1 MELVRLQNIRKRYG
15 FGPVLADV
23 SFRVLAG
30 EKLGLIGAN
39 GAGKTTLVRIIMGDE
54 SPDAGAVTR
63 APAVRIGHVPQ
74 HVTFRDDETV
84 SDCLLAAHAA
94 AEGALRR
101 AEEHL
106 ASAGAAALAAAEAR
120 YGEASAGYERAGG
133 HGLPQRAK
141 MMLDALGL
149 AGRDGDRVG
158 TLSGGEKN
166 VLSLTKALLEEPDL
180 LVLDEPGNHLDF
192 EGLAWLEEF
201 LRRFK
206 GAVLIVSHNRYLLD
220 RVASG
225 ILHLEAGG
233 VRSYTGNYSA
243 YRMTALREKVA
254 QQADY
259 VADQKR
265 LAQIEE
271 MVRRFEEFARRTADP
286 AWGKRLRARRSQLER
301 AQRDAAEK
309 PAAEASSIHL
319 QLTSDVSRADVG
331 LQVRGYNRAFGER
344 NLFQD
349 ADLDIACGERVA
361 LVGPNGS
368 GKTTLLRD
376 IVAQGAWDHP
386 VLRIGPS
393 LRVGYC
399 AQEQEV
405 LDDGRTVLG
414 QMLLLESMT
423 RERAF
428 GVLRQFLFGRN
439 DLDRRV
445 GDLSGGE
452 RNRLQLAVL
461 MTQQPDFLILD
472 EPTNHLDIAAREA
485 IEEALSAFTGTMLV
499 VSHDRYFLDKIA
511 GRVVE
516 VRDGALVAHDGNF
529 SEFWLARAP
538 RRPAG
543 AGRIATRRRQR
554 ERPAPV
560 QPSPRPNARAAGLQA
575 RLQLAE
581 RERIEIERR
590 VAAAFTRGDHR
601 EGTRAAGELER
612 LKTHIDRM
620 YDEWAAAEGDGG
632 SA

>member
-1 MELVRLQNIRKRYG
+1 MELVRLQNIRKSYG

-23 SFRVLAG
+23 NLRVLAG
-30 EKLGLIGAN
+30 QKVGLIGAN
-39 GAGKTTLVRIIMGDE
+39 GAGKTTLVRIIIGDE
-54 SPDAGAVTR
+54 SPDAGTVTR
-63 APAVRIGHVPQ
+63 APALRIGHVPQ
-74 HVTFRDDETV
+74 HVTFGDDETV
-84 SDCLLAAHAA
+84 SDCLLATHSA
-94 AEGALRR
+94 AEQALRR

-106 ASAGAAALAAAEAR
+106 ARADAAALADAEAR
-120 YGEASAGYERAGG
+120 YDEASAAYERAGG
-133 HGLPQRAK
+133 DGLPQRAK
-141 MMLDALGL
+141 TMLDALGL

-158 TLSGGEKN
+158 ALSGGEKN

-192 EGLAWLEEF
+192 EGLAWIEEF

-220 RVASG
+220 RVAGG

-301 AQRDAAEK
+301 AQHDATEK
-309 PAAEASSIHL
+309 PAAEASSIRL
-319 QLTSDVSRADVG
+319 QLTSDVSRADVA
-331 LQVRGYNRAFGER
+331 LQVRGYCRAFGER
-344 NLFQD
+344 RLFQD

-376 IVAQGAWDHP
+376 IVAHGAWDHP
-386 VLRIGPS
+386 VLRVGPS

-405 LDDGRTVLG
+405 LDDTRTVLG

-439 DLDRRV
+439 DLDRRI

-516 VRDGALVAHDGNF
+516 VRDAGLVAHEGNF

-538 RRPAG
+538 RTPAG
-543 AGRIATRRRQR
+543 PGRIATRRRQR

-560 QPSPRPNARAAGLQA
+560 QPSPRSNARSAELQA

-581 RERIEIERR
+581 RERIEIEAR
-590 VAAAFTRGDHR
+590 VAAAFIRGDHR

-612 LKTHIDRM
+612 LKARIDRM
-620 YDEWAAAEGDGG
+620 YDEWVAAEGDAS